1 MYLGTR
7 PALRFGSAHQNCED
21 ALTRLTK
28 LVLVGLGKIAYEQ
41 HIPAIERSSAFTLV
55 GGVDPHAISKHCFP
69 IFDSVEH
76 LLDSGI
82 EFEAVALCTPPQVRK
97 GISEQLLSSGR
108 AVLLEKPPASDL
120 ASARAIEAMAKGS
133 SAVLFAAWHSR
144 FSAHVADARQWV
156 LENRI
161 ASGSIEWRENPEKWH
176 PGQDWLWRAGGY
188 GVFDPGINALSIL
201 TEISRENWRVS
212 ESSLRIPP
220 NAQAPDAADFR
231 LSAGDANISVSFE
244 FHQRKDEVWRI
255 QLVSKTGNVMELS
268 DGGAA
273 LLMDGSKPSQ
283 QAVNEY
289 DGVYQRFAEL
299 IRSRRSEF
307 DLAPL
312 RIAEEAMSLGFSN
325 RLAP

>member
-1 MYLGTR
+1 M
-7 PALRFGSAHQNCED
+7 SD
-21 ALTRLTK
+21 AIRLA
-28 LVLVGLGKIAYEQ
+28 VVGLGKIARDQ
-41 HIPAIERSSAFTLV
+41 HLGAISRSPDFELV
-55 GGVDPHAISKHCFP
+55 CGVDPHSDNVFEFP
-69 IFDSVEH
+69 VFNSVDH
-76 LLDSGI
+76 LLLSGI
-82 EFEAVALCTPPQVRK
+82 EFDAVALCTPPQVRNE
-97 GISEQLLSSGR
+97 ICQQLLSRGR

-120 ASARAIEAMAKGS
+120 ASARAIESMAKSS

-144 FSAHVADARQWV
+144 FSAHIAAARQWV
-156 LENRI
+156 LENWI

-220 NAQAPDAADFR
+220 NAQAPDASDFR
-231 LSAGDANISVSFE
+231 LSAGDANISVCFE

-273 LLMDGSKPSQ
+273 LTMGGSKLSH